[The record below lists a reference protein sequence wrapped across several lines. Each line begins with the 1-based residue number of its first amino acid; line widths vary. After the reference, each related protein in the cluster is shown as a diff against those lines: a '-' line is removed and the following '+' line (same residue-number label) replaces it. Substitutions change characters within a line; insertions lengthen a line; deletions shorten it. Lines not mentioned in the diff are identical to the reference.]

1 MACCAPVG
9 IQGGIHQAQLIETQ
23 SLWPEKRTR
32 AASSAVGD
40 RSDDGAVRA
49 VDDDFDVF
57 GFVRP
62 VDCILMYAP
71 GTKRKHDQ
79 TANHRDLGFHDSH
92 AIGLRA
98 SVEPSGEQ

>member
-1 MACCAPVG
+1 MRYPAAGRVCKAFPQMLPVRTPSR
-9 IQGGIHQAQLIETQ
+9 GGPKQLLELLLGNRRSPLQAQLIGTQ

-40 RSDDGAVRA
+40 RSDDGAIRA

-71 GTKRKHDQ
+71 GTKRKHD
-79 TANHRDLGFHDSH
+79 
-92 AIGLRA
+92 
-98 SVEPSGEQ
+98 